1 MEVSFHSLDFLCFQP
16 QEVKV
21 CSPDY
26 VDQDKNEAVKDFL
39 QRIEHYRLT
48 YETMDTERERDLSY
62 IQIINQGER
71 FIVNKLAGMTKRGKV
86 LCVCVCVCVCLCLV
100 LCFF

>member
-1 MEVSFHSLDFLCFQP
+1 M
-16 QEVKV
+16 

-39 QRIEHYRLT
+39 QRIEHYRKT
-48 YETMDTERERDLSY
+48 YETMDSDAERDLSY

-71 FIVNKLAGMTKRGKV
+71 FIVNKLAGRSNRRKV
-86 LCVCVCVCVCLCLV
+86 CTLCVSLSYICVCVCVCVCACACV
-100 LCFF
+100 